1 MFATISELIE
11 NALHSTAAGFV
22 GVSLIFIYMA
32 IIVGTA
38 CYRIYQNTQAEH
50 H

>member
-11 NALHSTAAGFV
+11 NAMHSTTAGFV

-38 CYRIYQNTQAEH
+38 LFRIYENTKADH